1 MHIRESLIDIAKS
14 YDEILVFGAGGGGD
28 ALGALLVWKRLKDLG
43 AKPLLG
49 SVVWERFVIDPFP
62 GPIPLEIMVNA
73 EPLGWSIGL
82 VGPDSFANRYG
93 FQVKPQI
100 ARVAKYTG
108 GKTVFLDLSKGAEG
122 LLEALLVAQE
132 ELGIDAII
140 GVDTGGDILA
150 KGCED
155 NLWSP
160 LADAL
165 SLYAI
170 VESGI
175 DSYIV
180 VLSPGADGELSEE
193 EVLHRISEI
202 ARQKGLLEVFGLS
215 KGDYLLA
222 KEAAQEVVSEASKI
236 PLRAFEG
243 EYGVIKIRGGTRRV
257 KISPVQSSAYLLDA
271 RVVYEESALAKTVA
285 GTRGVGQASQALNE
299 YCIVTE
305 LDLEQELSRLKEHG
319 SQRQVTLIEIRRSI
333 MNRLIRRGC
342 KPLEC
347 GLRG

>member
-1 MHIRESLIDIAKS
+1 MTIRESLFDIAKS
-14 YDEILVFGAGGGGD
+14 YDKILVFGAGGGGD
-28 ALGALLVWKRLKDLG
+28 ALGALMVWNRLKDLG
-43 AKPLLG
+43 AQPLLG

-62 GPIPLEIMVNA
+62 GPIPLEVMVNA
-73 EPLGWSIGL
+73 DPLGWSIGL

-93 FQVKPQI
+93 FQVRPQV

-108 GKTVFLDLSKGAEG
+108 GKTIFLDLSKGAEG
-122 LLEALLVAQE
+122 LLEALLVAKE
-132 ELGIDAII
+132 ELGVDAII

-165 SLYAI
+165 SLYAMA
-170 VESGI
+170 ESSI
-175 DSYIV
+175 DSYTV

-193 EVLHRISEI
+193 EVLQRVSEI
-202 ARQKGLLEVFGLS
+202 ARNNGLLEVFGLS
-215 KGDYLLA
+215 RKDYLLG
-222 KEAAQEVVSEASKI
+222 KEAEQEVVSEASKI

-243 EYGVIKIRGGTRRV
+243 EYGVVTIRGGTRRV
-257 KISPVQSSAYLLDA
+257 KISPVQSSAYLLDTHM
-271 RVVYEESALAKTVA
+271 VYKESPLAKSVA
-285 GTRGVGQASQALNE
+285 GTRGISQASQVLNK

-319 SQRQVTLIEIRRSI
+319 SQRQVTLVEVRRSI
-333 MNRLIRRGC
+333 MNKLIRRGC
-342 KPLEC
+342 RPLEC
-347 GLRG
+347 GSRD